1 MAMRLHQSPL
11 ISLADFLILVP
22 VQAFGFGLLA
32 IRRRS
37 IRPAGRYLWPIPT
50 AMWAFYWLTLLGQH
64 SGIGRMTPVIAA
76 LLFLP
81 VAPSL
86 ALGIGI
92 EWLLQGVGYLTY
104 PGGDG
109 CPLWTAEFLACVP
122 VVLVPVGVNRHAAT
136 SAARVEQT

>member
-1 MAMRLHQSPL
+1 
-11 ISLADFLILVP
+11 
-22 VQAFGFGLLA
+22 
-32 IRRRS
+32 
-37 IRPAGRYLWPIPT
+37 
-50 AMWAFYWLTLLGQH
+50 
-64 SGIGRMTPVIAA
+64 MTPVIAA

-92 EWLLQGVGYLTY
+92 DWLLQGVGYLTY

-109 CPLWTAEFLACVP
+109 YPLWTAEFLACVP
-122 VVLVPVGVNRHAAT
+122 VVLVAVGVYRHAAT

>member
-1 MAMRLHQSPL
+1 
-11 ISLADFLILVP
+11 
-22 VQAFGFGLLA
+22 
-32 IRRRS
+32 
-37 IRPAGRYLWPIPT
+37 
-50 AMWAFYWLTLLGQH
+50 
-64 SGIGRMTPVIAA
+64 MTPVIAA

-92 EWLLQGVGYLTY
+92 DWLMQGVGYLTY

-109 CPLWTAEFLACVP
+109 YPLRTAEFLACVP
-122 VVLVPVGVNRHAAT
+122 VVPVVLVAVGVYRHAAT